1 MKKRFLALLLSALI
15 VLACGCSV
23 NGDRIR
29 IGTAGLGGI
38 YNEFGTALAQVATDD
53 DSINI
58 DVKTTTGSAA
68 NLRLMSQGYLEMA
81 IAQADIINDA
91 YNGKGTF
98 SSSGEYKG
106 YSAVAGLYTEACQI
120 VVRNDSGIKT
130 VDDLLGKTVS
140 VGEDESGTEQNAS
153 QILSAYGLTSDMIN
167 AVNLEYAD
175 AAKQLDSKKIDA
187 FFCTSGINATVIDE
201 LSKQCGIR
209 LLEVS
214 GKPAEK
220 LKTAYKF
227 YTDYI
232 IPKNTYEGQTSEIKT
247 LGLKSVL
254 LASDKLSEEKVEAIT
269 KMLFENA
276 DKMQYTVS
284 ATLELDE
291 QTAVSGITIPFHK
304 GAAAYYKSKNI
315 TVSTEQ

>member
-1 MKKRFLALLLSALI
+1 MKKKFLALLLSALT
-15 VLACGCSV
+15 VFACGCSV
-23 NGDRIR
+23 NSDRIR

-38 YNEFGTALAQVATDD
+38 YNEFGTALAQVVTDD
-53 DSINI
+53 DNLDI

-68 NLRLMSQGYLEMA
+68 NLRLLSQGYLEMA

-120 VVRNDSGIKT
+120 VVRSDSNIKT

-140 VGEDESGTEQNAS
+140 VGEDESGTEQNAN
-153 QILSAYGLTSDMIN
+153 QILSAYGLTNDMLNI
-167 AVNLEYAD
+167 VNLDYTD
-175 AAKQLDSKKIDA
+175 AAEQLNNNKIDA
-187 FFCTSGINATVIDE
+187 FFCTSGVNATVIVE
-201 LSKQCGIR
+201 LSKQCSIR

-214 GKPAEK
+214 GKTAEK

-232 IPKNTYEGQTSEIKT
+232 IPANTYEGQTDEIKT

-254 LASDKLSEEKVEAIT
+254 LASDKLSEEKVKAIT
-269 KMLFENA
+269 KAIFDNSE
-276 DKMQYTVS
+276 KMQFTVS

-291 QTAVSGITIPFHK
+291 QTAVNGITIPFHK
-304 GAAAYYKSKNI
+304 GACAYYASKNI
-315 TVSTEQ
+315 TVATEQ